1 MDVLKENL
9 ATYLISNVIAVF
21 CIQIGFSV
29 ADMVLVMNP
38 KGMEEG
44 IPEAVLM
51 FVLALIS
58 SILLQSFF
66 LTAFKALKK

>member
-1 MDVLKENL
+1 
-9 ATYLISNVIAVF
+9 
-21 CIQIGFSV
+21 
-29 ADMVLVMNP
+29 MVLVMNP